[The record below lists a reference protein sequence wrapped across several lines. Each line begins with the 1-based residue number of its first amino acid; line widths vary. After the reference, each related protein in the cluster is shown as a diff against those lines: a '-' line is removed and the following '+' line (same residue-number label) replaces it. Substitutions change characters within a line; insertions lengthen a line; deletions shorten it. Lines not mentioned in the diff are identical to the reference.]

1 MHMSS
6 RITFRPSGHRF
17 TAEPGETIL
26 SAALRAGLSPR
37 YNCDNGSC
45 GECRARVL
53 SGELGPVD
61 FHDCVLSE
69 ADKLAGITLLCCAH
83 AAGDLELQT
92 EEASHASDIPVQRIS
107 AKISRVEQL
116 NDRASILHVR
126 APRSQVFRFLAG
138 QHVYVQLG
146 DLPPRE
152 LPVASCPC
160 NGLQLQFHLMRDP
173 QDPFLRHVFELAR
186 CGDPVQL
193 QGPVGG
199 FVLDEEGRSPI
210 TFVAWENGF
219 APINSL
225 IEHAIAL
232 ELSNPMTLYWAAA
245 DDEGLY
251 LQRYCRSWADALD
264 NFRFVPLVDGRQ
276 GAGTDPVAVLHGPM
290 LQDGGLAGSE
300 TYAAVPAPA
309 VPELRK
315 ILESTGLSP
324 ESIHID
330 PL

>member
-1 MHMSS
+1 MSS
-6 RITFRPSGHRF
+6 TITFRPSGHQF
-17 TAEPGETIL
+17 VVEPGETIL

-53 SGELGPVD
+53 SGEPGPVD
-61 FHDCVLSE
+61 FHDYVLSE
-69 ADKLAGITLLCCAH
+69 ADKLAGVTLLCRAH

-92 EEASHASDIPVQRIS
+92 DEASHASDIPVQRIG
-107 AKISRVEQL
+107 AKITRLERL
-116 NDRASILHVR
+116 NDRAGILHVR

-138 QHVYVQLG
+138 QHVHLQLG

-160 NGLQLQFHLMRDP
+160 NGLQLQFHLLQDP
-173 QDPFLRHVFELAR
+173 QDPFMRHVFETAR
-186 CGDPVQL
+186 PGDAVQL

-199 FVLDEEGRSPI
+199 VILDEDAKSPI
-210 TFVAWENGF
+210 TFIAWESGF

-232 ELSNPMTLYWAAA
+232 ELANPMTLYWAAA
-245 DDEGLY
+245 DDDGLY
-251 LQRYCRSWADALD
+251 LERYCRSWADALD
-264 NFRFVPLVDGRQ
+264 NFHFVPVVDGKNGS
-276 GAGTDPVAVLHGPM
+276 GADPVALLRGPM
-290 LQDGGLAGSE
+290 AREQGLVGSE
-300 TYAAVPAPA
+300 TYAALPAA
-309 VPELRK
+309 DAPELRK
-315 ILESTGLSP
+315 MLESAGMSP
-324 ESIHID
+324 ESVHID